1 MSDLFYFTP
10 EQQEIARRT
19 DLARLLRAQGET
31 IQPSGSEFEWLDQGQ
46 KVTIRRNLWYHQ
58 YEQIGGDAVGFVRR
72 FMGKNY
78 VEAVEYLLQYNGEP
92 LLERPVRKQETFV
105 LPAANE
111 NMNRVFAYLVNQR
124 GLDREIV
131 YAFVHKRM
139 IFESVGHHNAVF
151 VGYDK
156 DGVPRHAHK
165 RSTAKEG
172 SYKCNVAG
180 SQPEFS
186 FHWRGPG
193 DRLNLFEAP
202 IDLLSYLTLHPA
214 GWQAQS
220 YAAACSVSDKVLFQ
234 MLRDNPGIKNV
245 CICFDSDEPGK
256 AAAQRISDKLFLR
269 GVHSEVLVPT
279 RKDWNEDLVF
289 GRKEP

>member
-58 YEQIGGDAVGFVRR
+58 YEQVGGDAVGFVRK

-92 LLERPVRKQETFV
+92 LPERPVRKQEPFV

-131 YAFVHKRM
+131 YTFVHKRM
-139 IFESVGHHNAVF
+139 IFESARHHNAVF

-156 DGVPRHAHK
+156 NGVPRHAHK

-172 SYKCNVAG
+172 NYKCNVAG

-186 FHWRGPG
+186 FHWRGPD
-193 DRLNLFEAP
+193 DRLYLFEAP
-202 IDLLSYLTLHPA
+202 IDLLSYLSLHPA

>member
-19 DLARLLRAQGET
+19 DLVGLLRARGET
-31 IQPSGSEFEWLDQGQ
+31 IKPSGSEFEWLDQGQ

-58 YEQIGGDAVGFVRR
+58 YEQVGGDAVGFVRK
-72 FMGKNY
+72 FMGKTY
-78 VEAVEYLLQYNGEP
+78 VEAVEYLLQCNGEP
-92 LLERPVRKQETFV
+92 LPERPVRKQEPFV

-124 GLDREIV
+124 QLDREIV
-131 YAFVHKRM
+131 YAFVHRRM
-139 IFESVGHHNAVF
+139 IFESARHHNAVF

-180 SQPEFS
+180 SQPEYS
-186 FHWRGPG
+186 FHWQGAG
-193 DRLNLFEAP
+193 DRLYLFEAP
-202 IDLLSYLTLHPA
+202 IDLLSYLSLHLA
-214 GWQAQS
+214 GWQAQN

-234 MLRDNPGIKNV
+234 MLRDNPGIKNI
-245 CICFDSDEPGK
+245 CICFDSDEPGQ